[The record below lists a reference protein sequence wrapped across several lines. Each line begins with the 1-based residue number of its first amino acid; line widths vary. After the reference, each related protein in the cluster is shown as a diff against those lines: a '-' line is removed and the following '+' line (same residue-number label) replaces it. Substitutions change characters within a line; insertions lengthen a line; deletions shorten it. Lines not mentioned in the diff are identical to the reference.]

1 MKFYI
6 KPVCETALL
15 TPTHMIAMTAP
26 NGGGGG
32 GGGDA
37 RQRDEELEEQEAFEQ
52 FVIETEN
59 GGKTN
64 ASLW

>member
-15 TPTHMIAMTAP
+15 SPTHMIAMTAP
-26 NGGGGG
+26 NGGGG
-32 GGGDA
+32 DA
-37 RQRDEELEEQEAFEQ
+37 RQREEELEEQEAFEQ

-59 GGKTN
+59 GGKTT

>member
-1 MKFYI
+1 MKI
-6 KPVCETALL
+6 KLDSEAPKGEVT
-15 TPTHMIAMTAP
+15 THT
-26 NGGGGG
+26 G

-37 RQRDEELEEQEAFEQ
+37 RQCDEELEEQEAFEQ

-59 GGKTN
+59 GGKTT